1 MVSIQLL
8 YKVFSGYHLLFA
20 GCMHI
25 ASIYMHNAN
34 NYVYSIQEIVYVLF
48 IYILIIQTSHVHGI
62 HACCAPAE

>member
-20 GCMHI
+20 GCMHT
-25 ASIYMHNAN
+25 ASIYMHNDM
-34 NYVYSIQEIVYVLF
+34 YSIQEIVYVLF

>member
-1 MVSIQLL
+1 
-8 YKVFSGYHLLFA
+8 
-20 GCMHI
+20 MHT

-34 NYVYSIQEIVYVLF
+34 NYMYSIQEIVYVLF